1 MHAVECKGCFRWAG
15 LPKKACLCI
24 FLSVA
29 TFPPPSLIPST
40 NSVNRRINP
49 APSFLDTSYQVLS
62 RACFPMTG
70 GMIQGLEALTW
81 ASGDGFCSPLKE
93 CSILCLQIPS
103 EANMCRKKKRFL
115 LCGEVSNHRPL
126 SGCSYTWMLMLCK
139 SRSCHGIL
147 GIQCCFYYSSHF
159 KKYEK
164 AGHTTTNA
172 GKDGKP
178 LAGKAW
184 ELCTSEH
191 LQSGV

>member
-1 MHAVECKGCFRWAG
+1 MSRLAKKG
-15 LPKKACLCI
+15 
-24 FLSVA
+24 LSVY
-29 TFPPPSLIPST
+29 FSVSSHISPPSLLPST

-49 APSFLDTSYQVLS
+49 APSFLDTFYQVLS
-62 RACFPMTG
+62 QACFPMTG
-70 GMIQGLEALTW
+70 GMIQGLEALV
-81 ASGDGFCSPLKE
+81 FCSPLKE
-93 CSILCLQIPS
+93 CSTLCLQIS
-103 EANMCRKKKRFL
+103 WEANMYRKKKRFL
-115 LCGEVSNHRPL
+115 LCGKWVTIGHCQ
-126 SGCSYTWMLMLCK
+126 GCSYTWTLMLCK
-139 SRSCHGIL
+139 SRSCHGSL

-191 LQSGV
+191 LQPGV